1 MKLSAAGNEPAARL
15 HIDWTKCDGRGL
27 CVELLPEALERDDW
41 GYPLAA
47 RDRVRSEGDATNV
60 PLTGA
65 EMGAAADAVQFCPL
79 LALRITR

>member
-1 MKLSAAGNEPAARL
+1 MKRPTGGNEQGARL

-41 GYPLAA
+41 GYPSAV
-47 RDRVRSEGDATNV
+47 RDRVRSVGDATNV

-65 EMGAAADAVQFCPL
+65 EMAAAADAVEFCPL